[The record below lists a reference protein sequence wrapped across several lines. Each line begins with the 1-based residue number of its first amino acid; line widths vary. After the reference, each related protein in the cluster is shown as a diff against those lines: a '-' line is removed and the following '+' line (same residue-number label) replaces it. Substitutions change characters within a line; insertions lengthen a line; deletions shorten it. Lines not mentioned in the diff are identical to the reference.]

1 MAANTG
7 VHYEAN
13 NYPTSGGHIAYISY
27 NVYEC
32 RRGLVEFT
40 AGLGLALSA
49 APPALAKV
57 PKGFQAVRDT
67 GDGYEFLFPFG
78 WQEVS
83 VSGIDTVYKDVIE
96 PLESVSVQL
105 TPTDKASITE
115 YGPVNEVAGTLAGS
129 VLARSTDEVQ
139 LIKSTQEEADGRHAA
154 PRPAPPL
161 QHPCTLRFV
170 VNSQHS
176 QCVTQVPG

>member
-1 MAANTG
+1 M
-7 VHYEAN
+7 
-13 NYPTSGGHIAYISY
+13 
-27 NVYEC
+27 
-32 RRGLVEFT
+32 
-40 AGLGLALSA
+40 GLALSFT
-49 APPALAKV
+49 PPALAKV

-83 VSGIDTVYKDVIE
+83 VSGVDAVYKDVIE

-105 TPTDKASITE
+105 TATDKESITD

-139 LIKSTQEEADGRHAA
+139 LIKSTSEAADGRRGHTRLCA
-154 PRPAPPL
+154 
-161 QHPCTLRFV
+161 CSV
-170 VNSQHS
+170 
-176 QCVTQVPG
+176 